1 MTTAQYPASTP
12 TDSAPNPLAGAVP
25 LALTGAS
32 AFFLFTA
39 LVFPFRID
47 WFDRM
52 TYLYLPVELFVLG
65 LLLLV
70 PGFAGRILRALASV
84 ILAIGIILRVSD
96 IAAYQVFSRAFNPV
110 FDAYLLVD
118 GMGFL
123 RSSFGL
129 AGALLVATLAIVL
142 VLLIVLLAF
151 LVLRRLQ
158 RVLLLAPRRSF
169 ILLSAGLLIWS
180 TLALAEWPR
189 ASRYFVDQLS
199 KHVNNTF
206 ASVADIKV
214 FRTLVNEDD
223 YAEVPGD
230 ALFGTLRGK
239 DVLVVFIES
248 YGRILM
254 DGASYSTPFRS
265 SLEHATQTLNAAG
278 FESRSAFLSSPT
290 VGGISWLAHAT
301 ALSGL
306 WIDSQVRYDSLMMSE
321 RASLVSLFGRAG
333 WRTVGVMPAI
343 TLAWP
348 EGDYFGYEQ
357 LYTAPE
363 LDYRGLP
370 FNYVTMPDQFTMSRF
385 QQWEHAR
392 EDGRPVM
399 AEIALL
405 SSHAPWTPV
414 PQLLDWSMVGDGS
427 VFNEQA
433 SSGDPADVVWQ
444 DRSRVMRHFRES
456 AEYVVQTLMSY
467 VEEFGDDNLVM
478 LIMGDHQPMPFVTDN
493 TDNRDVMVHLV
504 ARDPAVLKAAEA
516 WAWTPGM
523 LPADDAPVWR
533 MDAVRDRMIETF
545 SAP

>member
-1 MTTAQYPASTP
+1 MQNPSATP
-12 TDSAPNPLAGAVP
+12 PLAGAGP
-25 LALTGAS
+25 LALTIACF
-32 AFFLFTA
+32 FFLFTA
-39 LVFPFRID
+39 FVFPFRID
-47 WFDRM
+47 WFDNM
-52 TYLYLPVELFVLG
+52 SYLYFPVELFLFG
-65 LLLLV
+65 LALLV
-70 PGFAGRILRALASV
+70 PGRTGRVLRALASV
-84 ILAIGIILRVSD
+84 LLAVGIILRVSD

-129 AGALLVATLAIVL
+129 AGALLVAALAIML
-142 VLLIVLLAF
+142 VLLIILLAF
-151 LVLRRLQ
+151 VVLRRLQ

-169 ILLSAGLLIWS
+169 IVMSIGLLLWS

-189 ASRYFVDQLS
+189 ASRYFVDQFA

-206 ASVADIKV
+206 ASVADLKV
-214 FRTLVNEDD
+214 FRTLVNDD
-223 YAEVPGD
+223 VYAEVPGD
-230 ALFGTLRGK
+230 TLFGRLQGK

-254 DGASYSTPFRS
+254 DGPSYSTPFRA
-265 SLEHATQTLNAAG
+265 SLERATQTLEAAG

-290 VGGISWLAHAT
+290 VGGISWLAHGT

-321 RASLVSLFGRAG
+321 RASLVRLFGRAG

-357 LYTAPE
+357 LYSAPE

-370 FNYVTMPDQFTMSRF
+370 FNYVTMPDQFTLSRF
-385 QQWEHAR
+385 QEWER
-392 EDGRPVM
+392 SRTDRRPVM

-414 PQLLDWSMVGDGS
+414 PQLIDWSMVGDGS
-427 VFNEQA
+427 VFNSQA
-433 SSGDPADVVWQ
+433 TSGDAADVVWQ
-444 DRSRVMRHFRES
+444 DRTRVMRHFRES
-456 AEYVVQTLMSY
+456 AEYVVQSLMSY
-467 VEEFGDDNLVM
+467 MTEFGDDNLVM
-478 LIMGDHQPMPFVTDN
+478 LILGDHQPMPFVTDN

-504 ARDPAVLKAAEA
+504 ARDPAVLAAAEA

-545 SAP
+545 SDL